1 MLKILIIDDDPKR
14 FSFFDQTVI
23 GKFAQD
29 TDVEIS
35 TNARDALQKLE
46 KTAYDVLI
54 VDMAIPAT
62 PWANETIR
70 NGGVEVLRHLLEDD
84 ALIRPHYI
92 IGLTAAVDDEPEV
105 TNFFINSP
113 WVLMRIG
120 ASGIDWHSKLVSFIS
135 HADTVKNAE
144 ESLEYGVDVCIV
156 TALSDPE
163 QSAVL
168 ATEIAWEDDPEY
180 LDSNTIIRRGLL
192 GTAGGHQL
200 TVIASCSMRM
210 GSVEA
215 ALLTS
220 KLIARYRP
228 KILAMAGICAGMEG
242 KVAYGDA
249 ILGSPVWD
257 WTSSKWDKDENGND
271 RILPSPHYLECSR
284 EVVSRFRALGQDVG
298 YLAQIRH
305 KWHGAKPKDAL
316 SAVVGP
322 NASGPIVVADGATLQ
337 NIKITQNREVL
348 GLEMEAYGV
357 YAAALAAG
365 LPRPVVLSIKSVCD
379 FADPRKN
386 DEMQRY
392 ASYTSAQITV
402 EFLKRYAR
410 ELASMLCK

>member
-1 MLKILIIDDDPKR
+1 MLKILVIDDDPTR
-14 FSFFDQTVI
+14 FSFFDQMVI
-23 GKFAQD
+23 GKFALD

-35 TNARDALQKLE
+35 TNARDALQNLE
-46 KTAYDVLI
+46 KKTYDVLI
-54 VDMAIPAT
+54 VDMAIPLT
-62 PWANETIR
+62 PWANETNR
-70 NGGVEVLRHLLEDD
+70 NGGVEVLQHLLEDET
-84 ALIRPHYI
+84 LIRPHYI

-105 TNFFINSP
+105 TNFFVDSP
-113 WVLMRIG
+113 WVLMKIG
-120 ASGIDWHSKLVSFIS
+120 ASGIDWHSKLVNLIA
-135 HADTVKNAE
+135 HADNVKNAE
-144 ESLEYGVDVCIV
+144 ESLEYGVDICVI

-163 QSAVL
+163 QSAIF
-168 ATEIAWEDDPEY
+168 ATEIAWEDEPEY
-180 LDSNTIIRRGLL
+180 MDSNTIIRRGKLS
-192 GTAGGHQL
+192 TAGGHQL
-200 TVIASCSMRM
+200 SVISGCSMRM

-220 KLIARYRP
+220 KLIVRYRP

-271 RILPSPHYLECSR
+271 RVLPSPHYLDCSR
-284 EVVSRFRALGQDVG
+284 EVVSRFRILGQDIG
-298 YLAQIRH
+298 YLAQLRN
-305 KWHGAKPKDAL
+305 KWPGSKPRDAL
-316 SAVVGP
+316 SALVGP
-322 NASGPIVVADGATLQ
+322 NASGPIVVADGTTLQ
-337 NIKITQNREVL
+337 NIKINQNRDVL

>member
-14 FSFFDQTVI
+14 FSFFDNAII
-23 GKFAQD
+23 GKFAQNSD
-29 TDVEIS
+29 IEIA

-46 KTAYDVLI
+46 KLAYDVLI
-54 VDMAIPAT
+54 VDMAIPTT
-62 PWANETIR
+62 PWAKEANK
-70 NGGVEVLRHLLEDD
+70 NGGVEVLQHLLEDD
-84 ALIRPHYI
+84 DLIRPHYV
-92 IGLTAAVDDEPEV
+92 IGLTASVDDDPEI
-105 TNFFINSP
+105 TNFFIDSP
-113 WVLMRIG
+113 WVLMKIG
-120 ASGIDWHSKLVSFIS
+120 GSGGDWQSKLVSFIE

-168 ATEIAWEDDPEY
+168 ATDVSWEDDPEY
-180 LDSNTIIRRGLL
+180 LDSNTVIKRGVLA
-192 GTAGGHQL
+192 TSGGQQL
-200 TVIASCSMRM
+200 TVISGCSMRM

-220 KLIARYRP
+220 KIINRYRP

-271 RILPSPHYLECSR
+271 RVLPSPHYLECSR
-284 EVVSRFRALGQDVG
+284 EVISRFRTLGQDVG

-305 KWHGAKPKDAL
+305 KWQGPKPKDAL

-322 NASGPIVVADGATLQ
+322 SASGPIVVADGTTLQ
-337 NIKITQNREVL
+337 NIKVTQNRDVV

-357 YAAALAAG
+357 YAAAISAG

-402 EFLKRYAR
+402 EFVKRYAR

>member
-1 MLKILIIDDDPKR
+1 MLKILVIDDDPKR
-14 FSFFDQTVI
+14 FSFFDQAVI
-23 GKFAQD
+23 GKFAHNR
-29 TDVEIS
+29 DVEIT
-35 TNARDALQKLE
+35 TNARDAIQKLE
-46 KTAYDVLI
+46 NTAYDVLI

-62 PWANETIR
+62 PWAKETSK
-70 NGGVEVLRHLLEDD
+70 NGGVEVLQHLLEDD
-84 ALIRPHYI
+84 DLIRPNYV
-92 IGLTAAVDDEPEV
+92 IGLTASVDDDPEV
-105 TNFFINSP
+105 ANFFVDSP
-113 WVLMRIG
+113 WLLMKIG
-120 ASGIDWHSKLVSFIS
+120 ASGIDWQSKLVSFIV
-135 HADTVKNAE
+135 HANTVKNAE
-144 ESLEYGVDVCIV
+144 ESLQYGVDICIV

-168 ATEIAWEDDPEY
+168 ATEIIWETDPQY
-180 LDSNTIIRRGLL
+180 LDSNTVIRRGTLVV
-192 GTAGGHQL
+192 AGGSEL
-200 TVIASCSMRM
+200 TVVAGCSMRM

-220 KLIARYRP
+220 KLIGRYRP
-228 KILAMAGICAGMEG
+228 KLLAMAGICAGMEG

-271 RILPSPHYLECSR
+271 RVLPAPHFLECSR
-284 EVVSRFRALGQDVG
+284 EVVSRFRTLGQDVS
-298 YLAQIRH
+298 YLAQLRH
-305 KWHGAKPKDAL
+305 KWQGSKPRDAL
-316 SAVVGP
+316 NALVGP

-337 NIKITQNREVL
+337 NIKLTQHRDVL

-357 YAAALAAG
+357 YAAALSAG
-365 LPRPVVLSIKSVCD
+365 LPRPVVFSIKSVCD

-410 ELASMLCK
+410 ELAAMLCK